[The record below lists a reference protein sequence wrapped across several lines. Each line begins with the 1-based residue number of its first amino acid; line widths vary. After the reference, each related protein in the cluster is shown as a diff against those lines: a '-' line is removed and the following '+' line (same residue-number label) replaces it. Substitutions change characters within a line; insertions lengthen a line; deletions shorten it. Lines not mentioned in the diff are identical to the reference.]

1 MLSNIKTILENI
13 EEISKDESI
22 KYSILNQNYVRFVSN
37 DKYYCIRNESTL
49 ELFEDVAYQLWQ
61 ELSAKTLENIYFGY
75 FYDKFVDFTKDIFEN
90 SIELTDKSIEKFK
103 NSFQN
108 IPTSS
113 FKLIT
118 KLYGFC
124 LKGANVCIKLGEF
137 NICDYDYYINNLK
150 TEFQIHIGIE
160 EFKIP
165 EGQIDNCFIIHN
177 NIIAI
182 NNIKAEYIFFER
194 IEQFI
199 NTMLYCIP
207 NCSTQNENITY
218 RCSRADVKLISI
230 NNNSG
235 NKYSSRKNKTLMNP
249 LYDLSE
255 KLFEFNNQ
263 RLLFENIDKKN
274 LNKLEQRVQMSVNWF
289 GQSLRNNNLIQRYTY
304 LSIALETLLSSKKVG
319 LMDQSITYRLREYAA
334 FLCTD
339 DKAERKKIY
348 DKISELYTIRSEIS
362 HSGKSDSIKYKDYIE
377 LLGIVHRVITAVRS
391 LIEKG
396 LKTDADLTNYINTIK
411 GIGST
416 YCLKEI

>member
-13 EEISKDESI
+13 EEINKDESI
-22 KYSILNQNYVRFVSN
+22 KYSILNQNYIRFVSN
-37 DKYYCIRNESTL
+37 DKYYCIRNEVSL
-49 ELFEDVAYQLWQ
+49 ELFENIAYQLWQ
-61 ELSAKTLENIYFGY
+61 DLPAKILESIYFGY
-75 FYDKFVDFTKDIFEN
+75 FYSKFVDFIKDIFIN
-90 SIELTDKSIEKFK
+90 SIELTDKILEKFK

-108 IPTSS
+108 IPTNS

-124 LKGANVCIKLGEF
+124 LKDPNTCIKLGEY
-137 NICDYDYYINNLK
+137 NICDYDYYTNNLK
-150 TEFQIHIGIE
+150 TEFQFHHELE
-160 EFKIP
+160 EFEVP

-182 NNIKAEYIFFER
+182 DKIKAEYIFFER

-230 NNNSG
+230 NKDSG
-235 NKYSSRKNKTLMNP
+235 DKYSSIKNKTLMNP

-255 KLFEFNNQ
+255 KLFDFNNQ

-289 GQSLRNNNLIQRYTY
+289 GLSLRNNNLIQRYTY
-304 LSIALETLLSSKKVG
+304 LSIALETLLSSKTNG
-319 LMDQSITYRLREYAA
+319 LMDRGITYRLREFAA
-334 FLCTD
+334 FLYSD
-339 DKAERKKIY
+339 DKKERKKIY
-348 DKISELYTIRSEIS
+348 DKISELYAIRSEIS

-377 LLGIVHRVITAVRS
+377 LLDIVHRVIAAVRS

-396 LKTDADLTNYINTIK
+396 LKTDAELTNYINTIK
-411 GIGST
+411 GIG
-416 YCLKEI
+416 

>member
-22 KYSILNQNYVRFVSN
+22 KYSIVNQNYIRFAFD
-37 DKYYCIRNESTL
+37 DKYYCIRNEVSL
-49 ELFEDVAYQLWQ
+49 EFFGDIAYQLWQ
-61 ELSAKTLENIYFGY
+61 DLPAKILENIYFGY
-75 FYDKFVDFTKDIFEN
+75 FYGKFVDFIRDIFIN
-90 SIELTDKSIEKFK
+90 NIELTDKILEKFK

-108 IPTSS
+108 IPTNS

-124 LKGANVCIKLGEF
+124 LKGTNTCIKLGEY
-137 NICDYDYYINNLK
+137 NICDYDYYANNLK
-150 TEFQIHIGIE
+150 TEFQFHQELE
-160 EFKIP
+160 EFEVP

-177 NIIAI
+177 NIVAI
-182 NNIKAEYIFFER
+182 DKIKAEYIFFER

-218 RCSRADVKLISI
+218 RCSRADVKLISV
-230 NNNSG
+230 NKDSG
-235 NKYSSRKNKTLMNP
+235 DKYSSRKNNTLMNP

-289 GQSLRNNNLIQRYTY
+289 GLSLRNNNLIQRYTY
-304 LSIALETLLSSKKVG
+304 LSIALETLLSSKTNG
-319 LMDQSITYRLREYAA
+319 LMDRGITYRLREFAA
-334 FLCTD
+334 FLYSD
-339 DKAERKKIY
+339 DKIERKKIY
-348 DKISELYTIRSEIS
+348 DKINELYAIRSEIS

-377 LLGIVHRVITAVRS
+377 LLDIVHRVITAARS

-396 LKTDADLTNYINTIK
+396 LKTDVELTNYINAIK
-411 GIGST
+411 GIG
-416 YCLKEI
+416 